1 MRLADVKRGN
11 RSAAPVRLLLHG
23 PPKIGKSLFAGGIP
37 GAICLGYEPGAIE
50 WGTPTFHD
58 EADQPIIFATWQQTA
73 DAMTLLAD
81 GDHEFG
87 ALVID
92 TVDWLE
98 RAVEAEA
105 CRRIGIKSMADQS
118 YGNGY
123 AAMADVWRTFT
134 TMLDALWVERKMH
147 IVLLAH
153 SQQVRIQAPNEEP
166 YDAWGLKMQK
176 KGAELLREW
185 AGCIGFARQQVV
197 LTGNAKKEKVKSRYS
212 GDREMV
218 VDAISPGILA
228 GNQYGMTGQVDLTWD
243 AFIAAYAAAKG
254 E

>member
-23 PPKIGKSLFAGGIP
+23 PPKIGKSLFASAIP
-37 GAICLGYEPGAIE
+37 DAICLGYEPGAIE

-58 EADQPIIFATWQQTA
+58 DADQPIIFTTWAQTV
-73 DAMTLLAD
+73 DAITS
-81 GDHEFG
+81 
-87 ALVID
+87 LVEEEHGFRAVVVD

-105 CRRIGIKSMADQS
+105 CRRIGIKSMADQA

-134 TMLDALWVERKMH
+134 SMLDALWVERKMH

-153 SQQVRIQAPNEEP
+153 SQQVRIQSPNEEP
-166 YDAWGLKMQK
+166 YDAWGLKMGK
-176 KGAELLREW
+176 KGGEILREW
-185 AGCIGFARQQVV
+185 AGCIGFARQPVV
-197 LTGNAKKEKVKSRYS
+197 VTGASKQAKGKSRYS
-212 GDREMV
+212 GEREMV

-228 GNQYGMTGQVDLTWD
+228 GNQYGMPGAVDLTWD